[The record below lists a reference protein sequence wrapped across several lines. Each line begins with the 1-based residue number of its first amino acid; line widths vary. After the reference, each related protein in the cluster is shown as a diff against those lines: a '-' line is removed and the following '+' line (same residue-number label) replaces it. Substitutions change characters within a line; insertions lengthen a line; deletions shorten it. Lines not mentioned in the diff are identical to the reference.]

1 MWRRMLTYIVRNR
14 KIVGRS
20 MRSVAIGFVVFIVAG
35 NLTILGANL
44 IARAMLEAPTTPSL
58 PGIANLEAVDD
69 HVWRGAAPSE
79 TGYRALASHGV
90 GTVVDL
96 RAEEDVAV
104 DEQLLKE
111 LDIDFVSIPLRD
123 GQTPTPGQVGE
134 FLAQVRKTDKRVFV
148 HCGAG
153 VGRTGTMAASYLVSS
168 GQAEPLEALGRNLA
182 VGPPSL
188 EQITFVAD
196 LAGRGAERPPAMI
209 SFVSRI
215 LDGPRRAWVHLSS
228 AYE

>member
-1 MWRRMLTYIVRNR
+1 MWRRMLTYIVKNR

-20 MRSVAIGFVVFIVAG
+20 VRSVAIGFVVFIVVG

-44 IARAMLEAPTTPSL
+44 IARAMFEPPATPDL
-58 PGIANLEAVDD
+58 AGITNLEAVDD
-69 HVWRGAAPSE
+69 HLWRGAAPSDR
-79 TGYRALASHGV
+79 GYRALAAHGV

-96 RAEEDVAV
+96 RAEEDLAV
-104 DEQLLKE
+104 NKRLLRE
-111 LDIDFVSIPLRD
+111 LDIDLVSIPLRD
-123 GQTPTPGQVGE
+123 GQTPTPGQVKE
-134 FLAQVRKTDKRVFV
+134 FLAEVRRTDKKVFV

-153 VGRTGTMAASYLVSS
+153 VGRTGTMAASYLVAT

-182 VGPPSL
+182 IGPPSL

-196 LAGRGAERPPAMI
+196 LAGRGVERPPAVI
-209 SFVSRI
+209 SFVSRV
-215 LDGPRRAWVHLSS
+215 LDGPRRAWVHLSA